1 MRDWEKGTRFWGVE
15 LGDSDAHGFGG
26 HITNLYM
33 IHIERERE
41 KEKDRPLH
49 KLLWPSKLLAARMR
63 SARKKPQ

>member
-1 MRDWEKGTRFWGVE
+1 MQDWEKGMRSGCAE
-15 LGDSDAHGFGG
+15 LGDSVTHGFGG

-49 KLLWPSKLLAARMR
+49 TPSVAVKAVGG
-63 SARKKPQ
+63 